1 MKNGLCL
8 YQHQVQRLNVCK
20 LVQIDNECILFGQVL
35 LVLILFDEGLVG
47 LLLHHMLKARCVS
60 YNFRYFIKM
69 CYLKGCYILNIGQ
82 QGLTHGSDK

>member
-1 MKNGLCL
+1 MH
-8 YQHQVQRLNVCK
+8 YQVFHLLKVLI

-60 YNFRYFIKM
+60 YNFRYTTLFLMK
-69 CYLKGCYILNIGQ
+69 N
-82 QGLTHGSDK
+82 GLCLYQHQVQRYRI